1 MNNFFVNK
9 KITTIKNF
17 LTKSQI
23 DKIIL
28 EIHNS
33 MLVKLKKKKIRKTTL
48 KDLNIFYT
56 KIKKKKVWK
65 EIYDNFHKLNVIK
78 KIIEPKILERTRKI
92 LKVKKVRILTKG
104 LRIIEKSSKRTY
116 PIHQEYLGIKSNSFL
131 VFWIA
136 LHQIG
141 PSEGGLLISKKVVN
155 KKLPHIKDSRNY
167 NILENQNHWKRKT
180 YEKKFEKGEMLI
192 LGKYVQH
199 GTATKKLGQPR
210 WACILRAGI

>member
-1 MNNFFVNK
+1 M
-9 KITTIKNF
+9 
-17 LTKSQI
+17 
-23 DKIIL
+23 
-28 EIHNS
+28 
-33 MLVKLKKKKIRKTTL
+33 
-48 KDLNIFYT
+48 
-56 KIKKKKVWK
+56 
-65 EIYDNFHKLNVIK
+65 
-78 KIIEPKILERTRKI
+78 
-92 LKVKKVRILTKG
+92 RILTKG
-104 LRIIEKSSKRTY
+104 LRIIEKSSKRKY
-116 PIHQEYLGIKSNSFL
+116 PIHQEYPGIDSSSFL

-141 PSEGGLLISKKVVN
+141 YSEGGLLISKKVIN

-167 NILENQNHWKRKT
+167 DILENQNHWKRQT

>member
-1 MNNFFVNK
+1 MTNFYVNK
-9 KITTIKNF
+9 KIISIKNF
-17 LTKSQI
+17 LSKSQI

-28 EIHNS
+28 EIHNL
-33 MLVKLKKKKIRKTTL
+33 MLEKFKKKKIRKTNL

-56 KIKKKKVWK
+56 KIKKKRLWK
-65 EIYDNFHKLNVIK
+65 EVYEDFYKLKSIK
-78 KIIEPKILERTRKI
+78 KILEPKILKKTKKI

-104 LRIIEKSSKRTY
+104 LRIIEQSSKRKY
-116 PIHQEYLGIKSNSFL
+116 PIHQEYPGIDSNSFL

-141 PSEGGLLISKKVVN
+141 YSEGGLLITKKVVN

-167 NILENQNHWKRKT
+167 DILENQNYWKREMN
-180 YEKKFEKGEMLI
+180 EKKFEKGEMLI

-199 GTATKKLGQPR
+199 GTATKKLGPPR